1 MWDYDDIDIGK
12 LRNLESEGKFENI
25 LINILCLNSK
35 QDNRCPC
42 RVFIR
47 KNTKLDKIST
57 SGNMTP
63 RMAEN
68 FVKYMKYDIR
78 NTNIRSAS
86 RFFIRKNKIRQNNN
100 HEKNYPPKRDPST
113 PKMLKSNL

>member
-12 LRNLESEGKFENI
+12 LRNLESEGKFENM

-47 KNTKLDKIST
+47 KNTKLDKISN

-63 RMAEN
+63 FGGATLRPLGWL
-68 FVKYMKYDIR
+68 KILL
-78 NTNIRSAS
+78 NI
-86 RFFIRKNKIRQNNN
+86 
-100 HEKNYPPKRDPST
+100 
-113 PKMLKSNL
+113 